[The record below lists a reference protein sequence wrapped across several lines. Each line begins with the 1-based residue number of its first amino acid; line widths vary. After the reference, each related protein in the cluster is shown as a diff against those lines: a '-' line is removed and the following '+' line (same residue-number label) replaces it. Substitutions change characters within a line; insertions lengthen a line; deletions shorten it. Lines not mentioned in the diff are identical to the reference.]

1 MSRKSISWLGLL
13 AALAV
18 ATTSRAADYLF
29 EDFEDTSQAVYT
41 GQPAAG
47 PAGFGWGDWQGY
59 SFFGSSYLSY
69 TYSTTGVT
77 HGSHSMKMTIPY
89 VGARGFYQGLS
100 YKLQQSAN
108 PAADFNGFIS
118 NTDITFDVTFN
129 SADWPRIGTTAP
141 DFAQIFEV
149 GYNEQGRGGFIGLHP
164 DPAPLVGTKDSA
176 IQWNPDDYPGLTT
189 ITMSYKYSQYLPQL
203 TSDATNGYI
212 EFIMTT
218 NSQQANYSTGAYY
231 FDNFRFTTPV
241 TILKGDLNFDGHVNA
256 KDIAAMELALTNTN
270 GYLSTDFGNGTPTSH
285 GVTVGN
291 IGNYADVSGSG
302 LFNNSDLQ
310 QLLTYLKNG
319 NGSVSS
325 VPEPASLVLLVLA
338 VPAMAWI
345 GICRGRHS
353 RRC

>member
-1 MSRKSISWLGLL
+1 MEINLLSRTICCPWNNDDRR
-13 AALAV
+13 
-18 ATTSRAADYLF
+18 TADYLF
-29 EDFEDTSQAVYT
+29 EDFEDTTQAVYP
-41 GQPAAG
+41 GQPAAA
-47 PAGFGWGDWQGY
+47 PAGFGWGDWGGY
-59 SFFGSSYLSY
+59 SAFNDQTTTYVSY

-77 HGSHSMKMTIPY
+77 HGLHSMKMTIPY
-89 VGARGFYQGLS
+89 AGARGFYQGLS
-100 YKLQQSAN
+100 YKLEKAAN
-108 PAADFNGFIS
+108 PTADFSGFS
-118 NTDITFDVTFN
+118 NNTDITFDVTFN
-129 SADWPRIGTTAP
+129 SADWPRTGVTTP

-149 GYNEQGRGGFIGLHP
+149 AYNEQGAGFVGLHP

-176 IQWNPDDYPGLTT
+176 SQWNPDDFPGLTT
-189 ITMSYKYSQYLPQL
+189 VTVSYKYSQYLPQL

-218 NSQQANYSTGAYY
+218 NSQQANYSNGAYY

-270 GYLSTDFGNGTPTSH
+270 GYLSTDFGSGTPSSH
-285 GVTVGN
+285 GVTAGN

-319 NGSVSS
+319 NGSVLS
-325 VPEPASLVLLVLA
+325 VPEPASLVLLGLA
-338 VPAMAWI
+338 VPAIAWI
-345 GICRGRHS
+345 GIRRGTHSCR
-353 RRC
+353 C